1 MIYLMVPSPPSDSG
15 TYLPHLLPGFLVNL
29 SPGFVI
35 IQRRTLPRPLVQGED
50 SQGGSDECECS
61 ALDYWQTTPN
71 HGLEK
76 SHYAGDKKYGG
87 NYVAASWVIISEE
100 ENIFLLYVLN

>member
-1 MIYLMVPSPPSDSG
+1 MVPSPPSDSG

-50 SQGGSDECECS
+50 CQGWSDKREGS
-61 ALDYWQTTPN
+61 ALDYGQTTTN
-71 HGLEK
+71 DGLEK
-76 SHYAGDKKYGG
+76 GHYAGNKKYGG
-87 NYVAASWVIISEE
+87 DYVAASWVIISKE
-100 ENIFLLYVLN
+100 IFISLSFLYDT

>member
-1 MIYLMVPSPPSDSG
+1 MRG
-15 TYLPHLLPGFLVNL
+15 
-29 SPGFVI
+29 
-35 IQRRTLPRPLVQGED
+35 PLVQGQD

-87 NYVAASWVIISEE
+87 DYVAASWVIISEVE
-100 ENIFLLYVLN
+100 KMLNKLCPKIKLVLTSYTGQGRV